1 MQMKLGMANIFYQEK
16 RMKKGVLVVLAA
28 VVALS
33 LGSCMKSS
41 EVSIPKDSASAAAAG
56 TEQSVIT
63 IRVGLGGPKTLPSY
77 KAMEEILVNDLGVKT
92 NGHLKFELYP
102 ASQLGSD
109 VQVIAAVRSGVL
121 EMASC
126 ATAPLVGL
134 VKEFAIF
141 DTPFLF
147 TSADTAHKILDGDIG
162 NTIVDLIGEK
172 DIYLLGWS
180 ELGFRHLTNSVRDVR
195 TPADIKGLKIR
206 TMENPIHLATW
217 RALGANPTPMPISEV
232 YTAIH
237 QKAIDGQENPVAAFF
252 GWKIHEIN
260 KHISLTGHVYSPQT
274 FIFSK
279 KILDTLSKEDQDLIR
294 EYVKK
299 AALRAR
305 EINREQEG
313 DYLSKIK
320 DSGATVIELT
330 TEEKAAFQEA
340 TKTIWNT
347 VGDTVGADF
356 MNKLKSE
363 LAKANG

>member
-1 MQMKLGMANIFYQEK
+1 
-16 RMKKGVLVVLAA
+16 MKKISIFIIVAA
-28 VVALS
+28 IIVS
-33 LGSCMKSS
+33 LGGCMKSS
-41 EVSIPKDSASAAAAG
+41 EVSLPKPGSSDTTAAAEINDQ
-56 TEQSVIT
+56 TVIT
-63 IRVGLGGPKTLPSY
+63 IRVGMGGPKTLPSY
-77 KAMEEILVNDLGVKT
+77 QAMDEILVNELGQKT

-109 VQVIAAVRSGVL
+109 VQAIAAVRSGVL

-126 ATAPLVGL
+126 ATAPLVGM

-147 TSADTAHKILDGDIG
+147 NSASTAHKILDGPIG
-162 NTIVDLIGEK
+162 DSIVNLIEEK

-180 ELGFRHLTNSVRDVR
+180 ELGFRHLTNSVKDVR
-195 TPADIKGLKIR
+195 TPEDIKGLKIR

-237 QKAIDGQENPVAAFF
+237 QKAIDGQENPVLAFY

-274 FIFSK
+274 FLFSK
-279 KILDTLSKEDQDLIR
+279 KILDTYSKEDQVLIR
-294 EYVKK
+294 EYVRK

-305 EINREQEG
+305 EISREQEDG
-313 DYLSKIK
+313 YLDKIK
-320 DSGATVIELT
+320 DSGANVIQLT
-330 TEEKAAFQEA
+330 DSEKTAFQEA
-340 TKTIWNT
+340 TKTIWSEVGET
-347 VGDTVGADF
+347 VGEDF
-356 MNKLKSE
+356 MNQLLGE
-363 LAKANG
+363 LNKARN